1 VGEIVMNGL
10 LLLAILAFV
19 GVAGAT
25 VARLLR
31 GPQ

>member
-1 VGEIVMNGL
+1 VSEIVTTGL

-25 VARLLR
+25 VARLYR
-31 GPQ
+31 GPE

>member
-10 LLLAILAFV
+10 LLLAILAVV

-31 GPQ
+31 GPR

>member
-1 VGEIVMNGL
+1 VGEIVTTGI

-25 VARLLR
+25 VARLAR
-31 GPQ
+31 GPR

>member
-10 LLLAILAFV
+10 LLLAILVFV